1 MYDTGTHADTPTDTH
16 ADTRADAPTETDM
29 DPRTETRH
37 AVVETSLGGLTVVAS
52 GGAIT
57 GLYFPHHWYMPPE
70 ESLGRRVDVQDDA
83 LLTRA
88 AIQLGEYLDG
98 DRTTFDLPTR
108 TNGDAFQERV
118 WALLREIPFGETT
131 TYGAL
136 AERLGSKA
144 LAQSV
149 GQAVGHNP
157 ISIIVACHRV
167 VGSDG
172 KLTGFAGGLK
182 RKQRLLEI
190 EEPAAVKEARLF

>member
-1 MYDTGTHADTPTDTH
+1 MSTDAGAIAGADTGAGAGAGSRTDV
-16 ADTRADAPTETDM
+16 
-29 DPRTETRH
+29 RH

-57 GLYFPHHWYMPPE
+57 GLYFPHHWYMPSDA
-70 ESLGRRVDVQDDA
+70 SLGRRVDVHEDTLITQ
-83 LLTRA
+83 A
-88 AIQLGEYLDG
+88 ATQLGEYLDG
-98 DRTTFDLPTR
+98 ERTAFDLPTR

-118 WALLREIPFGETT
+118 WAMLREIPFGATT
-131 TYGAL
+131 TYGEL
-136 AERLGSKA
+136 AERLGNKA

-167 VGSDG
+167 VGSKG
-172 KLTGFAGGLK
+172 KLTGFAGGLE

-190 EEPAAVKEARLF
+190 EEPQTVKEARLF

>member
-1 MYDTGTHADTPTDTH
+1 MSTDT
-16 ADTRADAPTETDM
+16 DAGTGAGVGSRTDV
-29 DPRTETRH
+29 RH

-57 GLYFPHHWYMPPE
+57 GLYFPHHWYMPSDA
-70 ESLGRRVDVQDDA
+70 SLGRRVDVHEDPLITQ
-83 LLTRA
+83 A
-88 AIQLGEYLDG
+88 AAQLGEYLDG
-98 DRTTFDLPTR
+98 ERTAFDLPTR

-118 WALLREIPFGETT
+118 WAMLREIPFGATT
-131 TYGAL
+131 TYGEL
-136 AERLGSKA
+136 AERLGNKA

-167 VGSDG
+167 VGSNG
-172 KLTGFAGGLK
+172 KLTGFAGGLA

-190 EEPAAVKEARLF
+190 EEPRTVKEARLF

>member
-1 MYDTGTHADTPTDTH
+1 MSTDTGAIAGTDTGTGAGAGSRTDV
-16 ADTRADAPTETDM
+16 
-29 DPRTETRH
+29 RH

-57 GLYFPHHWYMPPE
+57 GLYFPHHWYMPSE
-70 ESLGRRVDVQDDA
+70 ASLGRRVDVHEDTLISQ
-83 LLTRA
+83 A
-88 AIQLGEYLDG
+88 ATQLGEYLDG
-98 DRTTFDLPTR
+98 ERTVFDLPTR

-118 WALLREIPFGETT
+118 WAMLREIPFGATT
-131 TYGAL
+131 TYGEL
-136 AERLGSKA
+136 AERLGNKA

-167 VGSDG
+167 VGSNG
-172 KLTGFAGGLK
+172 KLTGFAGGLE

-190 EEPAAVKEARLF
+190 EEPQTVKEARLF

>member
-1 MYDTGTHADTPTDTH
+1 MSTDAGTIAGADTGTGAGAGSRTDV
-16 ADTRADAPTETDM
+16 
-29 DPRTETRH
+29 RH

-57 GLYFPHHWYMPPE
+57 GLYFPHHWYMPSE
-70 ESLGRRVDVQDDA
+70 ASLGRRVDVHEDTLITQ
-83 LLTRA
+83 A
-88 AIQLGEYLDG
+88 ATQLGEYLDG
-98 DRTTFDLPTR
+98 ERTAFDLPTR

-118 WALLREIPFGETT
+118 WAMLREIPFGATT
-131 TYGAL
+131 TYGEL
-136 AERLGSKA
+136 AERLGNKA

-167 VGSDG
+167 VGSKG
-172 KLTGFAGGLK
+172 KLTGFAGGLE

-190 EEPAAVKEARLF
+190 EEPQTVKEARLF

>member
-1 MYDTGTHADTPTDTH
+1 MSTDT
-16 ADTRADAPTETDM
+16 DTDTDAGTGAGVGSRTDV
-29 DPRTETRH
+29 RH

-57 GLYFPHHWYMPPE
+57 GLYFPHHWYMPSDA
-70 ESLGRRVDVQDDA
+70 SLGRRVDVHDDP
-83 LLTRA
+83 LITQA
-88 AIQLGEYLDG
+88 AAQLGEYLDG
-98 DRTTFDLPTR
+98 ERTTFDLPTR

-118 WALLREIPFGETT
+118 WAMLREIPFGATT
-131 TYGAL
+131 TYGEL
-136 AERLGSKA
+136 AERLGNKA

-167 VGSDG
+167 VGSNG
-172 KLTGFAGGLK
+172 KLTGFAGGLA

-190 EEPAAVKEARLF
+190 EEPRTVKEARLF

>member
-1 MYDTGTHADTPTDTH
+1 MYDTGT
-16 ADTRADAPTETDM
+16 E
-29 DPRTETRH
+29 PRTETRH

-52 GGAIT
+52 GDAIT
-57 GLYFPHHWYMPPE
+57 GLYFPHHWYLPSE
-70 ESLGRRVDVQDDA
+70 ESLGRRVEVQDDA

-88 AIQLGEYLDG
+88 ATQLGEYLDG
-98 DRTTFDLPTR
+98 GRTEFDLPTR

-118 WALLREIPFGETT
+118 WAMLREIPFGATT
-131 TYGAL
+131 TYGEL
-136 AERLGSKA
+136 AERLGNKA

-167 VGSDG
+167 VGSNG

-190 EEPAAVKEARLF
+190 EEPDAVKEARLF